1 MIRPGSGQLS
11 RQRGTALNKKTLCFI
26 DEYVTAGVGDFHF
39 GLVLVHSRD
48 AGRLDKCFSDLLEP
62 NANEIHAHAL
72 DDGYLQRLL
81 QRFWQA
87 VPQERIVLINHK
99 CPARL
104 GTGPVLYAQSLVEA
118 VKIGLKRFQ
127 ADVLKRETIGNVE
140 LITDANHQNSHPDF
154 HSEIARSQAHDG
166 RFKGVKH
173 IAQIDSAASRLL
185 QLADVVAYSRKWVIA
200 EELNAKGLRDSFG
213 IQMP

>member
-1 MIRPGSGQLS
+1 MTRSAPRQPG
-11 RQRGTALNKKTLCFI
+11 RQRGTALNKKILCFV
-26 DEYVTAGVGDFHF
+26 DEYGTAGVGDLYL
-39 GLVLVHSRD
+39 GVVLVHARD

-72 DDGYLQRLL
+72 DDGYLQGLL

-87 VPQERIVLINHK
+87 VPQGRVVLINQK
-99 CPARL
+99 CPVRP
-104 GTGPVLYAQSLVEA
+104 GDGPVLYAQALVEA

-127 ADVLKRETIGNVE
+127 ADVLNRHTIGNVE
-140 LITDANHQNSHPDF
+140 VITDANHHNSHPDF
-154 HSEIARSQAHDG
+154 RAEMARSQAHDG

-185 QLADVVAYSRKWVIA
+185 QLADVVAYSRKWIVA
-200 EELNAKGLRDSFG
+200 DELNAKGLRDRFG
-213 IQMP
+213 IQIP